1 MSIELTPIFFKM
13 MLIKSPYDFMNDNIK
28 ALVRAEKG
36 IEVKYDF
43 YKDKKGI
50 HRDLIINHQSQKILK
65 EKIKL
70 LQAQTE
76 LNEVVVESWKNK
88 EIQNIK
94 KNPEDYINKES

>member
-1 MSIELTPIFFKM
+1 MTF
-13 MLIKSPYDFMNDNIK
+13 IKIK
-28 ALVRAEKG
+28 R
-36 IEVKYDF
+36 Y
-43 YKDKKGI
+43 Y
-50 HRDLIINHQSQKILK
+50 RDLIINHQSQKILK

>member
-1 MSIELTPIFFKM
+1 MTF
-13 MLIKSPYDFMNDNIK
+13 
-28 ALVRAEKG
+28 
-36 IEVKYDF
+36 
-43 YKDKKGI
+43 KDKR

-65 EKIKL
+65 KKIKL

-94 KNPEDYINKES
+94 IRRLY